1 MSISYWLDRSPNSK
15 LKKFDVVI
23 VGAGIS
29 GLSTAFWLEQ
39 EDPQL
44 KIVIVEKNRLGFGA
58 SGRNAGF
65 VTCGSVE
72 HFNRLIGKHGRD
84 EAVEIWRF
92 AEMNLKLLEEHIV
105 RGPGTHSP
113 PDLLFEKK
121 GSYSLAAAP
130 SEYEE
135 LQKVAHTMTELKIP
149 VQVYNERELQKAVGT
164 EGFCGGIKYLGDA
177 AIHPHRL
184 LEKIHSRLKN
194 TTLLEGT
201 EVSSYASSGTGTRI
215 VKTDSGPIEASMI
228 IYALNGFSADLNPYF
243 KDKIYPTRGQ
253 ILMMEKVDRF
263 MDGPCYANSY
273 LDYFRQ
279 LPTGELLIGG
289 FRQLE
294 KASEIGFSDHTTDVI
309 QTALHDF
316 VKKHLPRFKDKK
328 VTHRW
333 GGVMGF
339 SADGQ
344 PMVGSL
350 PEDNHVFFL
359 GGYTGHGMGL
369 AFHTAKATVDM
380 IYGREIPKWLSAKRF

>member
-1 MSISYWLDRSPNSK
+1 MSTSFWLDRSPNSK
-15 LKKFDVVI
+15 IKKFDVVI

-29 GLSTAFWLEQ
+29 GVSTAFWLEQ

-44 KIVIVEKNRLGFGA
+44 TIALVEKSRLGFGA
-58 SGRNAGF
+58 TGRNAGF

-72 HFNRLIGKHGRD
+72 HFNRLISKHGRD

-92 AEMNLKLLEEHIV
+92 SETNLKLLEEHII
-105 RGPGTHSP
+105 RGPGKHSP
-113 PDLLFEKK
+113 TDLQFEKK
-121 GSYSLAAAP
+121 GSYSLAAADA
-130 SEYEE
+130 EYEE
-135 LQKVAHTMTELKIP
+135 LKKVAQTMDELKIP
-149 VQVYNERELQKAVGT
+149 VRVYEGPELLKAVGT
-164 EGFCGGIKYLGDA
+164 QGFCGGIRYMDDA
-177 AIHPHRL
+177 SIHPHRL
-184 LEKIHSRLKN
+184 LEKIFSRLKK

-201 EVSSYASSGTGTRI
+201 EVSSYESTGTGTRI
-215 VKTDSGPIEASMI
+215 VKTDGGPLEASMI
-228 IYALNGFSADLNPYF
+228 IYALNGYSMALNPYF
-243 KDKIYPTRGQ
+243 KEKIFPTRGQ

-294 KASEIGFSDHTTDVI
+294 KATEVGYSDHITEVI
-309 QTALHDF
+309 QSALHDF
-316 VKKHLPRFKDKK
+316 VRKHLPQYKDKR

-350 PEDNHVFFL
+350 PNDNHVFFL

-369 AFHTAKATVDM
+369 AFNTAKATVDM
-380 IYGREIPKWLSAKRF
+380 IYGREIPRWLSAKRF